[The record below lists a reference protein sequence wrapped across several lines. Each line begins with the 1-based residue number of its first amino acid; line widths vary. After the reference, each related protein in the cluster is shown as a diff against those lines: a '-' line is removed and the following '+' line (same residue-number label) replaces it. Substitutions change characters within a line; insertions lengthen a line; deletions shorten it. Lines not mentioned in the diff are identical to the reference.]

1 MKKEAKNEQTRSHR
15 IAPAEKK
22 PLSRISLLVL
32 VIELCA
38 LAALGIYV
46 LSLRMLPIKYLIL
59 ALIAAVIVLAVQ
71 LLIRK
76 KKTGQVVSIVLSIL
90 LIVLSAAGAF
100 YLRSINRSFL
110 RANVEDGT
118 KLAIYVQA
126 DSPYETLS
134 DLGGKNFGISELLT
148 QQQQDY
154 IAAYLHEA
162 TGNDKCRLAE
172 CPGVAKQVERLK
184 GGEVDAIIIPEGVA
198 DLIVEGLD
206 EDFLTWA
213 RPISC
218 DGFVLGATDNAE
230 KAEKQAYEKI
240 TTQPFLL
247 YISGMDT
254 RGDGP
259 IADTGLSD
267 VNIIAAVDPVEKE
280 ILLVNVPRDYF
291 VPLYGDSAKM
301 DKLTHAGWYGIDCS
315 MQTLSALF
323 DISFD
328 YYVKVNFNSVVR
340 IVDALGGITVHS
352 DYEFTSAHAPNPHFV
367 VGDNE
372 VNGAEALAFARER
385 YSFIEGDRQRGKNQQ
400 AVIRGIIDKITSP
413 AVLNSLG
420 DIPDIIAENV
430 KTNISEKEILS
441 IIRMELDDMAKWTVT
456 TYAVNGG
463 NDTQSTYSAG
473 RAYVM
478 PPYMDTVETAKT
490 MIHDAMQSK

>member
-1 MKKEAKNEQTRSHR
+1 MKSES
-15 IAPAEKK
+15 KK
-22 PLSRISLLVL
+22 PLCHISILGL
-32 VIELCA
+32 VIEFCA
-38 LAALGIYV
+38 LSAFLIY
-46 LSLRMLPIKYLIL
+46 LFSLQMLPTKYLIL
-59 ALIAAVIVLAVQ
+59 IAVAAVILLAVQ

-76 KKTGQVVSIVLSIL
+76 KRAGQIVSMALSIV
-90 LIVLSAAGAF
+90 LIVLSVVGAF

-110 RANVEDGT
+110 QATMEDGT

-126 DSPYETLS
+126 DSSYEMLS

-148 QQQQDY
+148 QEQRDD
-154 IAAYLHEA
+154 IAAYLREN
-162 TGNDKCRLAE
+162 TDSDKCWLAE
-172 CPGVAKQVERLK
+172 CPGVIKQVELLK
-184 GGEVDAIIIPEGVA
+184 NGSLDAIIIPDSMV
-198 DLIVEGLD
+198 DMIVEELD

-213 RPISC
+213 RLIPC
-218 DGFVLGATDNAE
+218 DDLILGASNRNEEAE
-230 KAEKQAYEKI
+230 ELSHEKI
-240 TTQPFLL
+240 ITEPFLL

-280 ILLVNVPRDYF
+280 ILLINVPRDYF
-291 VPLYGDSAKM
+291 VPLYGDSEKM
-301 DKLTHAGWYGIDCS
+301 DKLTHAGWYGVDCS
-315 MQTLSALF
+315 MQTLGALF
-323 DISFD
+323 DINFD

-352 DYEFTSAHAPNPHFV
+352 DYEFTSIHAPKPHFV

-385 YSFIEGDRQRGKNQQ
+385 YSFTEGDRQRGKNQQ

-413 AVLNSLG
+413 AILNSLG
-420 DIPDIIAENV
+420 DIPEIIAENV
-430 KTNISEKEILS
+430 KTSISEKEIRAV
-441 IIRMELDDMAKWTVT
+441 IRMELDDMSKWNVT
-456 TYAVNGG
+456 TYAVDGG

-478 PPYMDTVETAKT
+478 PPYMDTVETAKD
-490 MIHDAMQSK
+490 MITAVLQGNTKAAAK